1 MGNSALW
8 VLAWIDT
15 TPLAGLAGAVGS
27 HCPLGGAWREPAGPP
42 PLPTPPFPPLQ
53 ALPLAL
59 SWCDFQ
65 GRGAPSGGAALL
77 CHPSCGF
84 RICSRASE
92 GSHCTC
98 HTRQE
103 TVTPNSPPDTSL
115 HLLPTLLPLRVSTTN
130 SNPCSLSLLSP
141 LQSLWLLSPY
151 DTQ

>member
-15 TPLAGLAGAVGS
+15 TPLAGLAGAVAS

-65 GRGAPSGGAALL
+65 GRGAAAAGEALPPTRGALWGG
-77 CHPSCGF
+77 S
-84 RICSRASE
+84 SS
-92 GSHCTC
+92 
-98 HTRQE
+98 
-103 TVTPNSPPDTSL
+103 
-115 HLLPTLLPLRVSTTN
+115 
-130 SNPCSLSLLSP
+130 LSP
-141 LQSLWLLSPY
+141 LLWF
-151 DTQ
+151 